1 MTENHKRY
9 CATCTKY
16 QAVEGGSLHGRNN
29 NHWRCA
35 ECIGKVKR
43 REFRKAGFDKRNN
56 QVDRLTN
63 LINYY
68 QEKGE

>member
-1 MTENHKRY
+1 MNDNHKRY

-16 QAVEGGSLHGRNN
+16 QAVAGGSLHGRAR

-35 ECIGKVKR
+35 ECIDKAKR
-43 REFRKAGFDKRNN
+43 REHRKAEFDKRNS
-56 QVDRLTN
+56 QIDRLTN

-68 QEKGE
+68 ESKGE